1 MCGLG
6 CRASKEVARR
16 SGEYDFSA
24 VRAAARPHVDD
35 PIRLCDKFKAMFD
48 DDDRVAVI
56 DEAAEER
63 EERGEVFVVEPGR
76 GFVHHIDLPRA
87 AARLARAL

>member
-6 CRASKEVARR
+6 CRASKEVTRR

-35 PIRLCDKFKAMFD
+35 PVRLRDKFKAMFD

-56 DEAAEER
+56 
-63 EERGEVFVVEPGR
+63 
-76 GFVHHIDLPRA
+76 A
-87 AARLARAL
+87 AATDAGEAQCARRGAWSMGFIEAFPKGDTTV